1 MEMCFM
7 TAKKGILHFH
17 DSDVYHKW
25 LFDTNF
31 RACFEDTIETN
42 LAATSKPFIMKK
54 FSTSVL
60 AAVFTA
66 ACAFATAQEDAGKA
80 FADYG
85 VGLGFSPF
93 GPSLNLTH
101 NLSAQTTINVGIG
114 AFSGDN
120 PWDQEIA
127 GSTFSGTGETNWMG
141 VFINH
146 RPFSEYDW
154 FRVNVGIGIGGIE
167 GTLEDVNN
175 ANHTYS
181 IRYAD
186 NPVGYVGV
194 GFGSRPVEGFTF
206 GFDLGGLHTSGPAIT
221 ATGTDV
227 NMEVMDAIPN
237 TLGYGRVLPN
247 LQLSVN
253 YGF

>member
-1 MEMCFM
+1 MP
-7 TAKKGILHFH
+7 TKKGTLHFY
-17 DSDVYHKW
+17 DSDVNHKSV
-25 LFDTNF
+25 LGTRFTMCYEYTTD
-31 RACFEDTIETN
+31 TN
-42 LAATSKPFIMKK
+42 LAASSKPFIMKK
-54 FSTSVL
+54 FTTSVL
-60 AAVFTA
+60 AAVFAA

-80 FADYG
+80 FAEYG

-146 RPFSEYDW
+146 RPFSDYDW

-167 GTLEDVNN
+167 GTLVDVDN
-175 ANHTYS
+175 ANHSYS
-181 IRYAD
+181 IRYGD
-186 NPVGYVGV
+186 NPVGYVGI

-206 GFDLGGLHTSGPAIT
+206 GFDIGGLHTSGAVIS
-221 ATGTDV
+221 ATGTDMS
-227 NMEVMDAIPN
+227 MEVMDAIPD
-237 TLGYGRVLPN
+237 TPGYGRVLPN

>member
-1 MEMCFM
+1 MLSYIIARCEP
-7 TAKKGILHFH
+7 
-17 DSDVYHKW
+17 D
-25 LFDTNF
+25 DT
-31 RACFEDTIETN
+31 ETQID
-42 LAATSKPFIMKK
+42 ATSKPFIMKK
-54 FSTSVL
+54 FTTSVI
-60 AAVFTA
+60 AAAFIA
-66 ACAFATAQEDAGKA
+66 ACSFASAQEDGGKA
-80 FADYG
+80 FAEYG

-146 RPFSEYDW
+146 RPFSDHDW

-167 GTLEDVNN
+167 GTLEDVDN

-181 IRYAD
+181 VRYAD

-206 GFDLGGLHTSGPAIT
+206 GFDLGGLHTSGPVVT
-221 ATGTDV
+221 STGTYDD
-227 NMEVMDAIPN
+227 MEVMNAIPD
-237 TLGYGRVLPN
+237 TPGYGRVLPN

>member
-1 MEMCFM
+1 M
-7 TAKKGILHFH
+7 ASKKHMLHFY
-17 DSDVYHKW
+17 DSDVYHNSVLNNK
-25 LFDTNF
+25 LVS
-31 RACFEDTIETN
+31 CETSTPGTDF
-42 LAATSKPFIMKK
+42 ATSSKPFIMKK
-54 FSTSVL
+54 FTTSVL
-60 AAVFTA
+60 AAFFVL
-66 ACAFATAQEDAGKA
+66 ACSFATAQEDDGKA
-80 FADYG
+80 FAEYG

-146 RPFSEYDW
+146 RPFSDYDW

-167 GTLEDVNN
+167 GTLEDVTN

-181 IRYAD
+181 VRYGD

-206 GFDLGGLHTSGPAIT
+206 GFDIGGLHTSGPVIT

-227 NMEVMDAIPN
+227 DMDVMDAIPD
-237 TLGYGRVLPN
+237 TPGYGRVLPN